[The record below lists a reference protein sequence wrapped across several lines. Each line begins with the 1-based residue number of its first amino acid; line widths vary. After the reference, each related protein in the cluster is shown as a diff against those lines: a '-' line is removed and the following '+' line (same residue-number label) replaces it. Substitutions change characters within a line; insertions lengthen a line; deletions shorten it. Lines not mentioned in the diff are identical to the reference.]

1 MKIPMEGVWLQE
13 NAVKGLKGRSTKDVK
28 AACEGF
34 EAYLVSTMLNQLQ
47 KTTGSSEKNHAEQT
61 YFSMFHEKVAEF
73 VAKKGIGIK
82 DVLMRYLER
91 AKSSKVSAGTAD
103 NITDKSTE
111 GRSL

>member
-1 MKIPMEGVWLQE
+1 MKIPDQSLFLQE
-13 NAVKGLKGRSTKDVK
+13 NALKGIKGRSAKDKK

-47 KTTGSSEKNHAEQT
+47 KATGSSQKSYAEQT

-91 AKSSKVSAGTAD
+91 QESSKVSAGTAD
-103 NITDKSTE
+103 NT
-111 GRSL
+111 

>member
-1 MKIPMEGVWLQE
+1 MKIPMEGMWLQE
-13 NAVKGLKGRSTKDVK
+13 TGLKGLRGRSTKDVK

-47 KTTGSSEKNHAEQT
+47 KTTGSSEKSYAEQT

-91 AKSSKVSAGTAD
+91 DHDTQINTKVLTEAAD
-103 NITDKSTE
+103 NK
-111 GRSL
+111 

>member
-1 MKIPMEGVWLQE
+1 MKIPMADTWLQA
-13 NAVKGLKGRSTKDVK
+13 NAIKGLKGGRSAKDTK

-47 KTTGSSEKNHAEQT
+47 KTTGSSEKSYAEQT

-91 AKSSKVSAGTAD
+91 SQSSKVSAGTAD
-103 NITDKSTE
+103 N
-111 GRSL
+111 R

>member
-1 MKIPMEGVWLQE
+1 MKISMDGLWLQE
-13 NAVKGLKGRSTKDVK
+13 NAVKGLKGRSAKDAK

-47 KTTGSSEKNHAEQT
+47 KTTGASGQSYAEQT

-91 AKSSKVSAGTAD
+91 TQSSKVSAGTAD
-103 NITDKSTE
+103 N
-111 GRSL
+111 R

>member
-1 MKIPMEGVWLQE
+1 MKIPMEGTWLQE
-13 NAVKGLKGRSTKDVK
+13 NAVKGLKERSTRDKK

-47 KTTGSSEKNHAEQT
+47 KTTGSSEKSYAEQT

-91 AKSSKVSAGTAD
+91 RESSKVSAGTAD
-103 NITDKSTE
+103 NT
-111 GRSL
+111 

>member
-1 MKIPMEGVWLQE
+1 MKISMESTWLQE
-13 NAVKGLKGRSTKDVK
+13 NAVKGLKGRNTKDAK

-47 KTTGSSEKNHAEQT
+47 KTTGSSEKSFAEQT

-91 AKSSKVSAGTAD
+91 NHNAQTNTKVLTGTAD
-103 NITDKSTE
+103 NK
-111 GRSL
+111 